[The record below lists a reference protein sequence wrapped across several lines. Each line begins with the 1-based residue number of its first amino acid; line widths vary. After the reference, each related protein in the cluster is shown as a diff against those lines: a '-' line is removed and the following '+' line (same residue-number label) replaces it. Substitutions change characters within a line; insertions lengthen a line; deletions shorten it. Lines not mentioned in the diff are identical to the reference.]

1 MGKFA
6 SGKHAIA
13 ISDRSGLRFPY
24 TEMVKEW
31 NGMWVHYSEYE
42 PKQPQLELA
51 VIGPE
56 AIALQHPRPEQ
67 RSTVKVPAMLPENPF
82 TTYSIGTSTI
92 LVHSPNHGRNTETV
106 VRFRGSTDTSTSS
119 GPSGW
124 PITPANGAPAF
135 SDCLDFDGITGAN
148 ICKTAGY
155 TITVGRLTG
164 NSTTL
169 ASDITSTTTS
179 VTLTNGSAFKTTSN
193 KSHQV
198 AVIGSELIR
207 YTTITDNV
215 LGEVSPQ
222 ATAINPNV
230 VTRGAYGSTK
240 AAHTA
245 GASVIN
251 LVDSDDWFYFTVDTD
266 TATVGNIQ
274 GGGFPVSA
282 GPVTITP

>member
-1 MGKFA
+1 MMKDV
-6 SGKHAIA
+6 ILN
-13 ISDRSGLRFPY
+13 ISDLRIS
-24 TEMVKEW
+24 
-31 NGMWVHYSEYE
+31 NN
-42 PKQPQLELA
+42 L
-51 VIGPE
+51 
-56 AIALQHPRPEQ
+56 
-67 RSTVKVPAMLPENPF
+67 PF
-82 TTYSIGTSTI
+82 TLIAGPCVIESKNHALEMAKKLTSITNKFT
-92 LVHSPNHGRNTETV
+92 N
-106 VRFRGSTDTSTSS
+106 
-119 GPSGW
+119 
-124 PITPANGAPAF
+124 
-135 SDCLDFDGITGAN
+135 CLDFDGITAAN
-148 ICKTAGY
+148 LCKAAGY
-155 TITVGRLTG
+155 TITVGKLTA

-179 VTLTNGSAFKTTSN
+179 VTLTDASAFKTTSN

-222 ATAINPNV
+222 ATSINPHV

-266 TATVGNIQ
+266 TATVGNKQ

>member
-31 NGMWVHYSEYE
+31 NGMWVHTSEYE
-42 PKQPQLELA
+42 IKQPQLTLA
-51 VIGPE
+51 VLGPS
-56 AIALQHPRPEQ
+56 AIALENPRPEQ
-67 RSTVKVPAMLPENPF
+67 RSTVKVPDLLPENPF
-82 TTYSIGTSTI
+82 VTYLVGTSTI
-92 LVHSPNHGRNTETV
+92 LVHSPNHGRNTATI
-106 VRFRGSTDTSTSS
+106 VRFRGTPLVTS
-119 GPSGW
+119 
-124 PITPANGAPAF
+124 ITNKF
-135 SDCLDFDGITGAN
+135 TNCLDFDGITAAN
-148 ICKTAGY
+148 LCKAAGY
-155 TITVGRLTG
+155 TITVGKLTA

-179 VTLTNGSAFKTTSN
+179 VTLTDASAFRTTSN

-222 ATAINPNV
+222 ATAINPDV

-245 GASVIN
+245 GASVTN

-266 TATVGNIQ
+266 TATVGNIH